1 MESQNPFILQNGLN
15 SIIGLQGLNPLA
27 TISGIGT
34 TELPNLRGRGK
45 LAREEALLEA
55 KVVQIIVAGD
65 PQSLKPNSGR
75 SVAVGDHHVCVAFRD
90 DSNSGYRIW
99 EWHGH
104 ILMFD
109 YENGYVPEFIYG
121 SFYQQLPKS
130 GDNLG
135 NVMNGIGLSGAIAS
149 SEKELSVVHRTGQ
162 K

>member
-1 MESQNPFILQNGLN
+1 MESQMPFILQNGVN
-15 SIIGLQGLNPLA
+15 SIIGLQGLNPLG

-34 TELPNLRGRGK
+34 TELPNTRGRGK

-65 PQSLKPNSGR
+65 PQTLKPNTGR
-75 SVAVGDHHVCVAFRD
+75 SVAVGDHHICVAFRD
-90 DSNSGYRIW
+90 DTNSGYRIW

-109 YENGYVPEFIYG
+109 YENGYIPEFIYG
-121 SFYQQLPKS
+121 NFYQLLPKNVD
-130 GDNLG
+130 GFG
-135 NVMNGIGLSGAIAS
+135 NVVNGVGLSGAITNR
-149 SEKELSVVHRTGQ
+149 EKAMSVVHRNGQ